1 MSDTMT
7 DSYILRLEQASPLR
21 EPVLRAAIRALQLPP
36 GSRGLDAGCGIG
48 GPALWLAE
56 ALGPAGQ
63 VVGLDLSAALLRHAE
78 TIVRHPNQARQTSFQ
93 VGDLNRLP
101 FAAGVFDW
109 AWSADCAGYP
119 AGELLPALR
128 ELARVVRPG
137 GCVAILA
144 WSSQQLLPGHQL
156 LEARLNATCSAYAP
170 YLSGQEPSAY
180 FLRAGHWFRAMGLQ
194 DLSVRTFVGEC
205 RAPLSPAI
213 RIALASLMEMLWGMP
228 QPGVAPDDWAEYQRL
243 CLPQS
248 PDFILDLADYYGF
261 FTYTMFSGRV
271 PG

>member
-1 MSDTMT
+1 MSDTT
-7 DSYILRLEQASPLR
+7 TGNIIRKLEEADPLR
-21 EPVLRAAIRALQLPP
+21 EPVLRKAIQALQLPH

-48 GPALWLAE
+48 GPALCLAE
-56 ALGPAGQ
+56 AVGPAGQ
-63 VVGLDLSAALLRHAE
+63 VVGLDLSAALLRHAKK
-78 TIVRHPNQARQTSFQ
+78 IARHSDHTHQISLAT
-93 VGDLNRLP
+93 GDLYRLP
-101 FAAGVFDW
+101 FADGVFDW

-119 AGELLPALR
+119 AGELLPALG

-170 YLSGQEPSAY
+170 HLAGREPSSH
-180 FLRAGHWFRAMGLQ
+180 FLRAGHWFRAMGLE
-194 DLSVRTFVGEC
+194 DLSVRTFVDER

-213 RIALASLMEMLWGMP
+213 RIALASLMEMLWGTP

-243 CLPQS
+243 CRPDS
-248 PDFILDLADYYGF
+248 PDFILDLVDYYGF